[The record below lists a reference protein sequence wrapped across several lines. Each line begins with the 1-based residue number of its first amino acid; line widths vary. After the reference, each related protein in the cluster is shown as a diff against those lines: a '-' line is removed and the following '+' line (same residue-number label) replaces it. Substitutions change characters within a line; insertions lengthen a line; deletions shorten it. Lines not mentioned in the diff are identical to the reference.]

1 MVLDEF
7 RLHDHI
13 AVLAGCGRH
22 RMKDLALALTEAGA
36 TVAVTGPDRVKLDGI
51 VAETLDMGGEAMAI
65 PADLSNPG
73 EVQRVTEK
81 ILLEF
86 GKVDILVNDFNSEF
100 GKPVLETD
108 EEEWI
113 RVMDANLK
121 TVFLCSKIVGRH
133 MVERESGRIIN
144 IVTGAAERGLP
155 NNTARCAGMGGVVQ
169 FTRAL
174 ALEWASHNIGVNGVG
189 VGWMA
194 ETAKQETKDPV
205 GRYIPMG
212 RRARGEDITPM
223 VVFLASEASSYL
235 SGCICYAD
243 GGLMNNY

>member
-7 RLHDHI
+7 KLNDHV

-22 RMKDLALALTEAGA
+22 RMKDLALAFTEAGA
-36 TVAVTGPDRVKLDGI
+36 VVAVTGPDREQLDEI
-51 VAETLDMGGEAMAI
+51 VAGTIEMGREAMAI
-65 PADLSNPG
+65 PADLSNLG

-86 GKVDILVNDFNSEF
+86 GRVDILVNDFSSEF
-100 GKPVLETD
+100 GKPVLETA

-121 TVFLCSKIVGRH
+121 TVFLCSKIMGKH

-155 NNTARCAGMGGVVQ
+155 NNTAYCACMGGIVQ

-174 ALEWASHNIGVNGVG
+174 ALEWAPHNIKVNGVG

-194 ETAKQETKDPV
+194 ELAKQEPKDPV

-212 RRARGEDITPM
+212 RRTRGEDIAPM

-235 SGCICYAD
+235 SGCICHVD
-243 GGLMNNY
+243 GGLMNSY